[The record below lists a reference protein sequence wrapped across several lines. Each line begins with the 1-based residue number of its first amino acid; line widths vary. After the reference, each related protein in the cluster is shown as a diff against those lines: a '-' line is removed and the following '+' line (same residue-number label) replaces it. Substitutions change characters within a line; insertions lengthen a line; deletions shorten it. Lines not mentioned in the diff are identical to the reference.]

1 MFADADHE
9 VIDSPAA
16 LFRHLSE
23 EHGVEEARDLDPDSA
38 PLQFWLRRHADLER
52 AQRAARRQPDPP
64 PDPATHPGPEAR
76 SPAQRPPEP
85 EPRSSAQRPPEPG
98 ARSSGRRGRESE
110 RRPSAQRGRSGAPGR
125 AEAGR
130 EPAPPFPPAGGRG
143 PGRPDGAGAGRDG
156 RRHAGF
162 GDPVVEAMARA
173 LAGRGY
179 DEAVVRSAIRSFAA
193 EGRGPSGE
201 AAVRAVFVEPMLQWA
216 AEHLLDAP
224 GTSRPAA
231 GSGPFPVSERRQP
244 APTPQRP
251 QPAPAAPAR
260 AAAARPEPAPT
271 ASARSAPAAV
281 EPAPA
286 APTRAAPTAVEP
298 EADPAPAS
306 RPRREEPVRPEAAW
320 AVLWADLADSGR
332 RPDEAAG
339 SGGDDGDDLM
349 AVANAVQARRRV
361 RLLRR

>member
-9 VIDSPAA
+9 VIDSPEA
-16 LFRHLSE
+16 LFRHLYE

-52 AQRAARRQPDPP
+52 AQRAARRQPDAPP
-64 PDPATHPGPEAR
+64 TPSIRPEPETRSSAQRPREPEVR

-85 EPRSSAQRPPEPG
+85 EARTSSQRPREPDVRSSV
-98 ARSSGRRGRESE
+98 RRGRDK
-110 RRPSAQRGRSGAPGR
+110 GRGR
-125 AEAGR
+125 AESRR
-130 EPAPPFPPAGGRG
+130 EAPPPFPPSSGRG
-143 PGRPDGAGAGRDG
+143 PVRPDGAGAGRSDGAGAGRDG

-162 GDPVVEAMARA
+162 GDPLIEAVARA

-193 EGRGPSGE
+193 GGREPSGE
-201 AAVRAVFVEPMLQWA
+201 AAVRTVFVEPMLQSA

-224 GTSRPAA
+224 GTSRPADTP
-231 GSGPFPVSERRQP
+231 GPFPASERRRPVPEP
-244 APTPQRP
+244 ARP
-251 QPAPAAPAR
+251 QPAPAASARPASRPEPDPAAPAR
-260 AAAARPEPAPT
+260 AAVPDP
-271 ASARSAPAAV
+271 
-281 EPAPA
+281 
-286 APTRAAPTAVEP
+286 
-298 EADPAPAS
+298 DPAPAPAS
-306 RPRREEPVRPEAAW
+306 PPRREESVRPEAAW
-320 AVLWADLADSGR
+320 AVLWADLADSGP
-332 RPDEAAG
+332 RPGEGAG

>member
-16 LFRHLSE
+16 LFRHLYE

-52 AQRAARRQPDPP
+52 AQWAARRQPDPP
-64 PDPATHPGPEAR
+64 PDPPTPPGPEAR
-76 SPAQRPPEP
+76 SPAQQPPQPEARP
-85 EPRSSAQRPPEPG
+85 SAQRPPEPG
-98 ARSSGRRGRESE
+98 ARSSGRRGREPE
-110 RRPSAQRGRSGAPGR
+110 RRPSAQRGRSGTPGR
-125 AEAGR
+125 AEAGG

-143 PGRPDGAGAGRDG
+143 PGRPDGVGAGREG

-162 GDPVVEAMARA
+162 GDPLVEAVARA

-193 EGRGPSGE
+193 DAGGPSGE

-231 GSGPFPVSERRQP
+231 GSGPFPSSERHQP

-251 QPAPAAPAR
+251 QPAPAAPTR
-260 AAAARPEPAPT
+260 AAAARPEP
-271 ASARSAPAAV
+271 
-281 EPAPA
+281 
-286 APTRAAPTAVEP
+286 
-298 EADPAPAS
+298 DPAPAS

-332 RPDEAAG
+332 RPDEGAG

>member
-1 MFADADHE
+1 
-9 VIDSPAA
+9 
-16 LFRHLSE
+16 
-23 EHGVEEARDLDPDSA
+23 
-38 PLQFWLRRHADLER
+38 
-52 AQRAARRQPDPP
+52 
-64 PDPATHPGPEAR
+64 
-76 SPAQRPPEP
+76 
-85 EPRSSAQRPPEPG
+85 
-98 ARSSGRRGRESE
+98 
-110 RRPSAQRGRSGAPGR
+110 
-125 AEAGR
+125 
-130 EPAPPFPPAGGRG
+130 
-143 PGRPDGAGAGRDG
+143 
-156 RRHAGF
+156 
-162 GDPVVEAMARA
+162 MARA

-231 GSGPFPVSERRQP
+231 GSGPFPASERRQP

-251 QPAPAAPAR
+251 QPAPAAP
-260 AAAARPEPAPT
+260 
-271 ASARSAPAAV
+271 
-281 EPAPA
+281 
-286 APTRAAPTAVEP
+286 TRAAPTAAEP